1 MILFMV
7 LTTILVCIMVVLI
20 MLAIG
25 YLIRV
30 HKAKMIVLRN
40 ELLKIYN
47 KQNPKFEIKYKNEIL
62 KEEIENI
69 LSKGI

>member
-20 MLAIG
+20 MLGIS
-25 YLIRV
+25 YLIRL

-40 ELLKIYN
+40 ELLQIYN
-47 KQNPKFEIKYKNEIL
+47 EYNPENELEYKNEVL
-62 KEEIENI
+62 KEIENI

>member
-20 MLAIG
+20 MLGIS
-25 YLIRV
+25 YLIRL

-40 ELLKIYN
+40 ELLQIYN
-47 KQNPKFEIKYKNEIL
+47 GYNPENELEYKNEVL
-62 KEEIENI
+62 KEIENI

>member
-1 MILFMV
+1 MVLFIV
-7 LTTILVCIMVVLI
+7 LTTILVCIMVILI
-20 MLAIG
+20 MLAIS

-30 HKAKMIVLRN
+30 HKAKMFVLSY

-47 KQNPKFEIKYKNEIL
+47 EHNPENELEYKNEVF
-62 KEEIENI
+62 KEIENI

>member
-1 MILFMV
+1 MVLFIV
-7 LTTILVCIMVVLI
+7 LTTILVCIMVILI
-20 MLAIG
+20 MLGIG

-30 HKAKMIVLRN
+30 HKAKMFVLSY

-47 KQNPKFEIKYKNEIL
+47 EHNPENELEYKNEVF
-62 KEEIENI
+62 KEIEDI